1 MEVNLASQTHHI
13 PQVGL
18 PHREPVTIEIKQ
30 KRKPTGAKLFD
41 INESNLILK
50 IKEQIDAIPIKP
62 KQARAN
68 RDAGT

>member
-13 PQVGL
+13 PHVGL
-18 PHREPVTIEIKQ
+18 PHREPVTIDIIP
-30 KRKPTGAKLFD
+30 KRKPTGAKLFA
-41 INESNLILK
+41 IKGRILILK
-50 IKEQIDAIPIKP
+50 IKVQIHAIPIKP